1 MRQNSQNDTHEIGNS
16 IEGRRWADSGANVYY
31 VDTATQVLQDGSL
44 VSWQVFAKNTRA
56 VELVVYRGEPGSL
69 RVVGRS
75 GVVRPSV
82 GANEFILDAPFA
94 VLAGDMIGWHTP
106 GTGSIAYDLTQGP
119 WNTGDLKGR
128 VLFAWGHPTDFSGSS
143 DRAYSIAAATVNLA
157 CKVVITTV
165 EYDGAASS
173 EADEYVEITNEGN
186 IAADISGWRLTSR
199 SIKTD
204 FLFPVGVVLEP
215 GQLIRVF
222 TDRYEPSSGG
232 FAFGVKRPIWRN
244 KGDVATLTDRGGA
257 VVEEF
262 AYGDRSR
269 QRPDEPEITLV
280 LAESVDEV
288 TGPCEDDV
296 VDFIVLQLND
306 VYDATPVEGGRRGGI
321 ARVATLRRELEAEN
335 PNLISVMIGDF
346 LAPSVIGSTTGDG
359 GQHMVEA
366 LNAMRLDY
374 ATIGNHEFDVGHSE
388 LVARIGE
395 SDFKWVC
402 SNVSDGEGKPFPGV
416 ARNELIEF
424 SNKDGGT
431 ARVALLGVCL
441 EMVKKPWIKYKNPIE
456 SAREQVSFF
465 KGKADVVL
473 AMTHL
478 KISEDMELGAAVP
491 RLDVLLGGH
500 EHEAATA
507 IVGEDKTPIFKADS
521 NARSACI
528 HRFRFDLNTGV
539 SKLHT
544 ELRSIDDKLENEPVT
559 AAVVEKW
566 QKMTYSTLRAQGTEP
581 TEVLGQAKELLDGR
595 EAEVRNRPT
604 NLTQL
609 ITQTFLDEV
618 EEADAVIYGAGM
630 IRIDGMIPPGDVTFY
645 DIVRVFPIN
654 GALSLLNMPGSN
666 VRALLDMGEAGKG
679 TGGYVQLA
687 NVTRENDTWCIGG
700 EPVVDERSYKI
711 LFQSLPAKYLAYPP
725 FAGTTK
731 VLDTRDVR
739 SILADRFRRDA
750 NA

>member
-1 MRQNSQNDTHEIGNS
+1 MIDDSQNDVQTTGNS
-16 IEGRRWADSGANVYY
+16 IEARSWADSAGNVYY
-31 VDTATQVLQDGSL
+31 VDTGALVPQDGL
-44 VSWQVFAKNTRA
+44 LTSWQIFAKNTRN

-75 GVVRPSV
+75 GVVTPSV
-82 GANEFILDAPFA
+82 GANEFTLEAPFA
-94 VLAGDMIGWHTP
+94 VLAGDMLGWHTP
-106 GTGSIAYDLTQGP
+106 GTGSVAFDLVEGP
-119 WNTGDLKGR
+119 WNTGDLRAR
-128 VLFAWGHPTDFSGSS
+128 VLFAWGHPTEFSGSS
-143 DRAYSIAAATVNLA
+143 ERVYSIAATTSRLA
-157 CKVVITTV
+157 AEVVITTL

-173 EADEYVEITNEGN
+173 ESDEYVEIANRGN
-186 IAADISGWRLTSR
+186 IAADISGWRLSSR

-204 FLFPVGVVLEP
+204 FIFPAGVVLDP
-215 GQLIRVF
+215 GQIIRVF
-222 TDRYEPSSGG
+222 TDLYEPSSGG

-244 KGDVATLTDRGGA
+244 KGDVATLTDQKGA

-280 LAESVDEV
+280 LAESVEEV
-288 TGPCEDDV
+288 TGPCDDNV
-296 VDFIVLQLND
+296 VDFVVLQLND

-359 GQHMVEA
+359 GQHMIEA

-416 ARNELIEF
+416 VRNELVEF

-431 ARVALLGVCL
+431 ARIALLGVCL

-478 KISEDMELGAAVP
+478 KIAEDMELGAAVP
-491 RLDVLLGGH
+491 RLDVLMGGH

-507 IVGEDKTPIFKADS
+507 IVGDDFTPIFKADS

-539 SKLHT
+539 SKLYT
-544 ELRSIDDKLENEPVT
+544 ELRDIDEKLENEPVT
-559 AAVVEKW
+559 QAVVEKW
-566 QKMTYSTLRAQGTEP
+566 QKMTFDTLRAQGSEP
-581 TEVLGQAKELLDGR
+581 TEVVGQAKELLDGR

-609 ITQTFLDEV
+609 ITETFLAEQ

-645 DIVRVFPIN
+645 DIVRIFPIN
-654 GALSLLNMPGSN
+654 GALSLLDMPGAN

-687 NVTRENDTWCIGG
+687 NVTREDDTWKIGG
-700 EPVVDERSYKI
+700 EPVVDGRSYKI
-711 LFQSLPAKYLAYPP
+711 LFQSLPAAYLAYPP
-725 FAGTTK
+725 FKGTTK
-731 VLDTRDVR
+731 ILDTRDVR
-739 SILADRFRRDA
+739 AILADRFRRDA
-750 NA
+750 KA